1 MTILIVV
8 YHLAPHL
15 IELSD
20 FYRGG
25 YLRPFFETFGPIALN
40 YFFAVSAYKFYV
52 SEKSCGDKLK
62 KRLTTLMVPYMAWN
76 TIYISLYILQN
87 GLPNIRTIILGYTLT
102 PFDGPLWY
110 IFVLYIF
117 YGNFLNLYELVAS
130 AIKKT

>member
-20 FYRGG
+20 FNRRGK
-25 YLRPFFETFGPIALN
+25 LSTFFETFGPIALN

-62 KRLTTLMVPYMAWN
+62 N
-76 TIYISLYILQN
+76 
-87 GLPNIRTIILGYTLT
+87 
-102 PFDGPLWY
+102 D
-110 IFVLYIF
+110 
-117 YGNFLNLYELVAS
+117 
-130 AIKKT
+130 